1 MKVRTTCVEL
11 KSTCKCFYSA
21 VSPFFFFYP
30 YPITG
35 NFKSGADTVV
45 KYEKNIFP
53 RSAWIWVEIK
63 DIFKVLTLITHNY
76 ISTLGRNL
84 TVES

>member
-21 VSPFFFFYP
+21 VSPFFFFFYP

-53 RSAWIWVEIK
+53 RSA
-63 DIFKVLTLITHNY
+63 
-76 ISTLGRNL
+76 
-84 TVES
+84 